1 MARYVFAADRL
12 PNWQVAERMVGTL
25 GDDELLR
32 AVAIYGID
40 DLGAVRASMFSG
52 LVRLR
57 AEWDRHFFFDGG
69 VISADSMELECLAL
83 VLADLGIA
91 PMVGLT
97 VNARTPSPVVSD
109 PRTPVGASRRTP
121 SRPRRSH
128 PSQHRAA
135 DR

>member
-12 PNWQVAERMVGTL
+12 PNWQLAERMVGTL
-25 GDDELLR
+25 GDDELRR
-32 AVAIYGID
+32 ATAIYGID
-40 DLGAVRASMFSG
+40 DFGAVRASLFSG
-52 LVRLR
+52 LLRLR

-69 VISADSMELECLAL
+69 VISANTMELEQLAL
-83 VLADLGIA
+83 ALTDLGIA

-97 VNARTPSPVVSD
+97 VNARTPAAPVSD
-109 PRTPVGASRRTP
+109 PRTPVAASRRTP